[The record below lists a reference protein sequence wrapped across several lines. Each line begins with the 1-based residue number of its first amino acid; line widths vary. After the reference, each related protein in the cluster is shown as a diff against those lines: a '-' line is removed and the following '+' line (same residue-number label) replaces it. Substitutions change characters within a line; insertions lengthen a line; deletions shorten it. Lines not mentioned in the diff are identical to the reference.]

1 MAADGGNGGL
11 SGRLLRPARIVALA
25 DLPGQWFH
33 SVVVVRCRG
42 ARSLAGDPKFAGTL
56 RGAWGEQLKATA
68 SAEAIAGEPCPWR
81 PPCAL
86 DVLFRTQGRITPA
99 LEIPKPYALALLAD
113 GADLVVRLTVFGFAT
128 EWTEA
133 AADALVRAVRGL
145 TPGGQRLAVHD
156 RWYWSEDGIVIE
168 PVPPAL
174 VLAFATPLQIRPRDA
189 ARAPAGGGGDDA
201 GFDLPM
207 LVASLGN
214 RISGLARWQDA
225 ALDADFRGLKDQA
238 AAVAVRLLDHAP
250 DRWLRFSRRQ
260 GQWIP
265 MAGRRLVALIEGD
278 LAPLMPLLAIGES
291 CHAGSH
297 ASLGLGRYTL
307 LVPR

>member
-1 MAADGGNGGL
+1 MEADGGNAGL
-11 SGRLLRPARIVALA
+11 GDRLLRPARTLTLA
-25 DLPGQWFH
+25 ELPGQWFH
-33 SVVVVRCRG
+33 SIVVVRCRG
-42 ARSLAGDPKFAGTL
+42 ARVLAGDPKFAGTL

-86 DVLFRTQGRITPA
+86 DVLFRIQGRITPA
-99 LEIPKPYALALLAD
+99 LEIPKPYVLAVLAD
-113 GADLVVRLTVFGFAT
+113 GADLMVRLTVFGFAT
-128 EWTEA
+128 DWTEA
-133 AADALVRAVRGL
+133 AADALVRACRVV
-145 TPGGQRLAVHD
+145 TPRGQRLEVVD
-156 RWYWSEDGIVIE
+156 RCYWSEDGIVIGT
-168 PVPPAL
+168 VPAAL
-174 VLAFATPLQIRPRDA
+174 VLAFETPLEIRPRQ
-189 ARAPAGGGGDDA
+189 RACGVAGGGGEA
-201 GFDLPM
+201 GSDFPM
-207 LVASLGN
+207 LTASLGN

-225 ALDADFRGLKDQA
+225 AIEADFRGLKDQA
-238 AAVAVRLLDHAP
+238 AAVAVRLLEHAP

-278 LAPLMPLLAIGES
+278 LAPLLPLLAIGET